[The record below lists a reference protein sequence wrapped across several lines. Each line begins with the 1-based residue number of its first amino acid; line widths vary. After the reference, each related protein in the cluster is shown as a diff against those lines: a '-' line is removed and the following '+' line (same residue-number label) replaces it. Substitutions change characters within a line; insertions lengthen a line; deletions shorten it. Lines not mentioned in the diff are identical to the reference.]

1 MDEKQFKEITSRMDL
16 IVRLLALNI
25 VKDLKVQKDKIIA
38 LSSFGFGPS
47 EIAKLLGTTPH
58 TVSVT
63 LSEMKKKAKKEEEQ
77 AMKATQD
84 MGTSSTMEQNDTE
97 SKKAEEVKNE

>member
-63 LSEMKKKAKKEEEQ
+63 LSEMKKRAQKEEGQVVKTTQDTGPSVTAEQ
-77 AMKATQD
+77 KAT
-84 MGTSSTMEQNDTE
+84 EN
-97 SKKAEEVKNE
+97 KKTEEVKNG